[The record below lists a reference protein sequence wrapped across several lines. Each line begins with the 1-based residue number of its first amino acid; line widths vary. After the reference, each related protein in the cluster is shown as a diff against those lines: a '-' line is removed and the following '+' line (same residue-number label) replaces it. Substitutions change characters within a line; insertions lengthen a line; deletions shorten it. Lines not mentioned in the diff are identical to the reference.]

1 MKYFRLGLLSLL
13 LIGCGSESSSP
24 DSGDASPGTPMVD
37 GSVTMPDGSVGGAC
51 GEAFLDLSDAESPA
65 DGLPPAE
72 LSVECTDDMMIVRSN
87 GLPHYRFR
95 QTTPN
100 ALTVQSHEFMIP
112 LNPTTNATTTEIPL
126 LGTVGVAI
134 NGVPFYGPNE
144 AANLGF
150 GDPVAD
156 EILDE
161 CLGHTGGAGDYHYH
175 ALLMEC
181 LAARAY
187 EANEPSPI
195 IGYALDGFPIY
206 GPMGC
211 TDEACTEVVEFQS
224 SWETL
229 GTATAAW
236 DNNECNRASC
246 AEADGTYLDQCNG
259 RVGPDGTYRYHA
271 TATFPY
277 ILGCFRGTASASAG
291 GGAPGGMMGGM
302 MGGPAACTEE
312 SDCVG
317 ACPDGSMGCTCHNTP
332 MGQLCVPTCTTD
344 ADCPAGMGGRML
356 TCNEMQGICT
366 PGMMGG

>member
-1 MKYFRLGLLSLL
+1 MKYAATLTLSVLLCA
-13 LIGCGSESSSP
+13 CGSSTTTNGDP
-24 DSGDASPGTPMVD
+24 DSGTAPGTPD
-37 GSVTMPDGSVGGAC
+37 GGSTGSDSSVGGSC
-51 GEAFLDLSDAESPA
+51 GEAFLDLSDAVSPA
-65 DGLPPAE
+65 DGLPPASV
-72 LSVECTDDMMIVRSN
+72 SVECTDDTMTVTSN

-100 ALTVQSHEFMIP
+100 ALAVQNHEFLIP
-112 LNPTTNATTTEIPL
+112 LNPTVNPTPAEIPL

-156 EILDE
+156 DILDD
-161 CLGHTGGAGDYHYH
+161 CLGHTGGSGDYHYH
-175 ALLMEC
+175 ALLVEC

-224 SWETL
+224 SWVTL
-229 GTATAAW
+229 GTETAAW
-236 DNNECNRASC
+236 DNNECTRPSC

-259 RVGPDGTYRYHA
+259 RVGPDGTYRYH
-271 TATFPY
+271 TTSTFPY

-291 GGAPGGMMGGM
+291 GMMSGMMGGM

-312 SDCVG
+312 ADCEG
-317 ACPDGSMGCTCHNTP
+317 ACPDGSVGCTCHSTP
-332 MGQLCVPTCTTD
+332 MGQRCVPTCTTD
-344 ADCPAGMGGRML
+344 ADCPTLMGGRML
-356 TCNEMQGICT
+356 TCNEMQGVCT
-366 PGMMGG
+366 PGMIRG